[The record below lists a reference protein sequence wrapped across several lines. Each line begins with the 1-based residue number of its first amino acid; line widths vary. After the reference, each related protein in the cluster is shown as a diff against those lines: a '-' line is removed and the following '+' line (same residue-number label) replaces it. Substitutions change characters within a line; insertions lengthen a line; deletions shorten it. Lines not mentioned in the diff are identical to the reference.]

1 MISPFAI
8 YTFNSVF
15 IPTCVD
21 FAMNSIVFER
31 KSDRLKSMIVLY
43 YTFFFINSILLPIL
57 QFDSIKQVLFV
68 ISKFQFQIQM
78 LEVNIIK
85 ASLFFIRY
93 LIISAFFSLCAL
105 LMDVPHFMHLALEKL
120 HFKWLNTVSKIKKKL
135 VEKDLMKECTQ
146 KKKTYQKDI

>member
-1 MISPFAI
+1 MAPSPSDIIWASYGQQEGKEIRTINSMMVYLVLFVGTIFIGTPILSASIMLNIVDKLFDSNSKQYYFLTKMISPFAI

-68 ISKFQFQIQM
+68 ISKFQF
-78 LEVNIIK
+78 
-85 ASLFFIRY
+85 
-93 LIISAFFSLCAL
+93 
-105 LMDVPHFMHLALEKL
+105 
-120 HFKWLNTVSKIKKKL
+120 
-135 VEKDLMKECTQ
+135 
-146 KKKTYQKDI
+146 